1 MPALSIR
8 TADLHA
14 SPIREILSVI
24 DRPGM
29 VSFAGG
35 LPSPDSFPSID
46 VGTVPAGVL
55 QYGASEGEPRLRER
69 IARNLG
75 AIGVR
80 CTAEQVIVLSGSQ
93 QGIDLAGKLFVDQG
107 TRVAVE
113 TPTYLAALQVLR
125 FYGARF
131 VPIDPALRDSA
142 LRDPALR
149 PAFAYV
155 IPTFQNPTG
164 HCYSEAERERLAR
177 LCDDAQ
183 MPLLED
189 DPYRDLVYGDCD
201 RTPVCARLRR
211 APWIYQGSFSKT
223 LAPGLRL
230 GYMVASP
237 ELMPML
243 IRLKQ
248 AADLHSN
255 RLSQWLVLRQ
265 LEDPDYAPRLV
276 RVAAQYRVKRDAFG
290 VALERHFSDIAD
302 WEIPLGGLFFW
313 LRLRRPIDTRELLS
327 RAIERGV
334 AFMPGESFFHQPADG
349 FGTLRLNFSHAG
361 ASEAERGL
369 AVLADL
375 MKAAAVP
382 AAAPTTA
389 PTSALV

>member
-1 MPALSIR
+1 MPAFSTR
-8 TADLHA
+8 TAGLHA
-14 SPIREILSVI
+14 SPIREILAVI

-131 VPIDPALRDSA
+131 VPIDSA
-142 LRDPALR
+142 LRDPLLR

-164 HCYSEAERERLAR
+164 HCYSEAERIA
-177 LCDDAQ
+177 
-183 MPLLED
+183 PHLLQNA
-189 DPYRDLVYGDCD
+189 
-201 RTPVCARLRR
+201 THA
-211 APWIYQGSFSKT
+211 
-223 LAPGLRL
+223 
-230 GYMVASP
+230 
-237 ELMPML
+237 
-243 IRLKQ
+243 
-248 AADLHSN
+248 
-255 RLSQWLVLRQ
+255 
-265 LEDPDYAPRLV
+265 
-276 RVAAQYRVKRDAFG
+276 
-290 VALERHFSDIAD
+290 
-302 WEIPLGGLFFW
+302 
-313 LRLRRPIDTRELLS
+313 RRP
-327 RAIERGV
+327 
-334 AFMPGESFFHQPADG
+334 
-349 FGTLRLNFSHAG
+349 
-361 ASEAERGL
+361 
-369 AVLADL
+369 VLAL
-375 MKAAAVP
+375 NR
-382 AAAPTTA
+382 
-389 PTSALV
+389 